1 MLDKNSESHVHVEA
15 IEEPPPPGKSIAFG
29 LERMGLIAVKAP
41 ILSMI
46 ILAVLIV
53 AAIFGIYRIKI
64 DDSLSQL
71 FRSDSKDYKQ
81 YEAVTK
87 RFPATEF
94 DVLVVV
100 EGKTL
105 LARENLEKIRDMVTD
120 LQLVEG
126 VRGLVSLFSARQ
138 APEPGKLPA
147 ALFPPELPQGAAYDK
162 FVETVKTN
170 EIIRGKLL
178 SEDGTL
184 ALIVLSLEP
193 SVVSSNDL
201 GKVVG
206 EMRKIMADDL
216 SGSGLNAQLSGVP
229 VMQLEIRNAV
239 KRDGLTYNILGILA
253 GCIIAI
259 IFFRKISFMV
269 VAAFPPIIAILLAL
283 GGLGWAGFN
292 LNMFLN
298 VMTPLIMVISFSD
311 SMQLTFAARDRL
323 IAGQDKLTAFTNAVL
338 VVGPACVLTH
348 GTAGISFI
356 ALQFSDSELIRKF
369 GEAGLAATIIAL
381 IAVLSLVPVFGV
393 LFVRNEKIFAVKFQS
408 ADAGVQA
415 LRNFCYWIAVRMVGR
430 PGLFS
435 LLAVLL
441 VAGLGFIYATL
452 EPRYRLAD
460 QVPDKRQAVAAS
472 SRLDAKLTGANPI
485 DVLIEF
491 PKGASLY
498 APDTLKTI
506 AEVHAMVEKSAGV
519 GNVWSLETLR
529 RWLAE
534 KAGSNDVATLKE
546 YVSVIPEHLV
556 RRFISADQDAVVVS
570 GRVPDLDSSEIL
582 PVIDKLDKALD
593 KVRAEHP
600 GFEIAVTGLSAIA
613 ARNSANMIS
622 KLNHGLT
629 IEFLLVAIFIGLAF
643 RSVVVMFSCIL
654 PGIFPVVASG
664 TVLWILGE
672 GLQFAS
678 VVALTVSFGLGLSAT
693 IHFLNRL
700 RLESKPGITSGT
712 GGRARH
718 RAGRSGADPDHG
730 GAGLRP
736 RRHRVLRPAVAAA
749 VRLAQRVL
757 DDRSPGRGSLHPA
770 ADLDVPDQPVGK
782 DSRRQSRQACGM
794 TSLLNNSGC
803 QTTRGCRPTAAEEG
817 LRNDVCRISC
827 SPCGRCRRLPR
838 RRAHL
843 SFLSHR
849 ADPDAGLA
857 GRRAARGRGG
867 VPNLPAA
874 ATGALP
880 SRIEEARP
888 RPASACGGVR
898 PISLSVEPGR
908 RREGR
913 VCLRERHQGLGALS
927 AAALDLVRHRDLRHP
942 VGSIAGDAARMA
954 RQ

>member
-1 MLDKNSESHVHVEA
+1 MLEKHSDSEVHVEK
-15 IEEPPPPGKSIAFG
+15 IEQRPMASIAFG
-29 LERMGLIAVKAP
+29 LERLGLIAVQAP
-41 ILSMI
+41 ILSCIVLVALI
-46 ILAVLIV
+46 IG
-53 AAIFGIYRIKI
+53 AIFGIDRIKI

-71 FRSDSKDYKQ
+71 FRSNSREYRQ

-105 LARENLEKIRDMVTD
+105 LSRDNLEKVRDMVTD

-138 APEPGKLPA
+138 APEAGKLPA
-147 ALFPPELPQGAAYDK
+147 ALFPSDLPAGAAYDK
-162 FVETVKTN
+162 FIETVKTN

-193 SVVSSNDL
+193 EIVASNKL
-201 GKVVG
+201 TKAVG
-206 EMRKIMADDL
+206 DIRKIMAEDL
-216 SGSGLNAQLSGVP
+216 AGSGLNAQLSGVP

-239 KRDGLTYNILGILA
+239 KRDGLTYNILGIVA

-259 IFFRKISFMV
+259 VFFRKISFMV
-269 VAAFPPIIAILLAL
+269 IAAFPPIIAILLAL
-283 GGLGWAGFN
+283 GCLGWAGFN

-323 IAGQDKLTAFTNAVL
+323 IAGQDKYTAFRNAVM

-381 IAVLSLVPVFGV
+381 IAVLSLVPAFGV
-393 LFVRNEKIFAVKFQS
+393 LLVRNEKVFAVKFQG
-408 ADAGVQA
+408 ADAGVQM
-415 LRNFCYWIAVRMVGR
+415 LRNFCYWIAVRMVSR

-435 LLAVLL
+435 LLAVVL
-441 VAGLGFIYATL
+441 VGGLAVVYASL

-472 SRLDAKLTGANPI
+472 GRLDTKLTGANPI

-491 PKGASLY
+491 PKGADLY
-498 APDTLKTI
+498 SPQTLKVI
-506 AEVHAMVEKSAGV
+506 ADIHATVEKQAGV

-534 KAGSNDVATLKE
+534 KAGSSDVGTLKE
-546 YVSVIPEHLV
+546 YVNVIPEHLV

-570 GRVPDLDSSEIL
+570 GRVPDLDSSQIL
-582 PVIDKLDKALD
+582 PVVEKLDAKLD
-593 KVRAEHP
+593 AIRQKHP
-600 GFEIAVTGLSAIA
+600 GYEIAVTGLSAIA
-613 ARNSANMIS
+613 ARNSANMIQ
-622 KLNHGLT
+622 KLNRGLT
-629 IEFLLVAIFIGLAF
+629 IEFALVAIFIGLAF

-654 PGIFPVVASG
+654 PGIFPVVLSG
-664 TVLWILGE
+664 TVLWIMGE

-700 RLESKPGITSGT
+700 RLESAPGISPELAVE
-712 GGRARH
+712 RAT
-718 RAGRSGADPDHG
+718 
-730 GAGLRP
+730 
-736 RRHRVLRPAVAAA
+736 VLVGPALILTTV
-749 VRLAQRVL
+749 VL
-757 DDRSPGRGSLHPA
+757 
-770 ADLDVPDQPVGK
+770 
-782 DSRRQSRQACGM
+782 ACGLVV
-794 TSLLNNSGC
+794 T
-803 QTTRGCRPTAAEEG
+803 
-817 LRNDVCRISC
+817 V
-827 SPCGRCRRLPR
+827 
-838 RRAHL
+838 
-843 SFLSHR
+843 F
-849 ADPDAGLA
+849 
-857 GRRAARGRGG
+857 
-867 VPNLPAA
+867 
-874 ATGALP
+874 
-880 SRIEEARP
+880 
-888 RPASACGGVR
+888 SA
-898 PISLSVEPGR
+898 
-908 RREGR
+908 
-913 VCLRERHQGLGALS
+913 
-927 AAALDLVRHRDLRHP
+927 
-942 VGSIAGDAARMA
+942 
-954 RQ
+954 

>member
-1 MLDKNSESHVHVEA
+1 MLETNGDNEVHVEK
-15 IEEPPPPGKSIAFG
+15 IEQRPTASIAFG
-29 LERMGLIAVKAP
+29 LERLGLIAVQAP
-41 ILSMI
+41 ILSCIVLVALMI
-46 ILAVLIV
+46 G
-53 AAIFGIYRIKI
+53 AIFGIERIKI

-71 FRSDSKDYKQ
+71 FRSDSKEYRQ

-105 LARENLEKIRDMVTD
+105 LERDNLEKLRDLVTD

-126 VRGLVSLFSARQ
+126 TRGLISLFSARQ
-138 APEPGKLPA
+138 APAPGKLPA
-147 ALFPPELPQGAAYDK
+147 ALFPQALPQGADYDK
-162 FVETVKTN
+162 FIETVKTN

-193 SVVSSNDL
+193 EVVSSNKL
-201 GKVVG
+201 SKTVG
-206 EMRKIMADDL
+206 DIRKLMADDL
-216 SGSGLNAQLSGVP
+216 AGSNLKAELSGVP

-269 VAAFPPIIAILLAL
+269 VAAFPPIIAIVLAL
-283 GGLGWAGFN
+283 GGLGWANFN

-323 IAGQDKLTAFTNAVL
+323 IAGQDKYTAFKNAVL

-381 IAVLSLVPVFGV
+381 IAVLSLVPAFGV
-393 LFVRNEKIFAVKFQS
+393 LLVRNEKIFAVKFQG
-408 ADAGVQA
+408 ADAGVQM

-435 LLAVLL
+435 LLALL
-441 VAGLGFIYATL
+441 FVGGLGIIYANL

-472 SRLDAKLTGANPI
+472 SRLDAKLTGANPV

-506 AEVHAMVEKSAGV
+506 ADVHSMVEKSAGV

-556 RRFISADQDAVVVS
+556 RRFISADQDPVVVS
-570 GRVPDLDSSEIL
+570 GRVPDKDSSQLL
-582 PVIDKLDKALD
+582 PIVDKLDTELD
-593 KVRAEHP
+593 AVRKKHP
-600 GFEIAVTGLSAIA
+600 GYEVAVTGLAAIA
-613 ARNSANMIS
+613 ARNSAGMIE
-622 KLNHGLT
+622 KLNRGLT
-629 IEFLLVAIFIGLAF
+629 VEFALVALFIGLAF
-643 RSVVVMFSCIL
+643 RSWVVMFACIL
-654 PGIFPVVASG
+654 PGIFPVVMSG
-664 TVLWILGE
+664 TVLWAMGE

-700 RLESKPGITSGT
+700 RLESRPGVGSALAVE
-712 GGRARH
+712 RATVLVGP
-718 RAGRSGADPDHG
+718 ALILTTVVLAC
-730 GAGLRP
+730 GLVVTVFSDLP
-736 RRHRVLRPAVAAA
+736 SLRLFGWLSAFSMVMAL
-749 VRLAQRVL
+749 V
-757 DDRSPGRGSLHPA
+757 
-770 ADLDVPDQPVGK
+770 ADLFI
-782 DSRRQSRQACGM
+782 
-794 TSLLNNSGC
+794 L
-803 QTTRGCRPTAAEEG
+803 RPTAMW
-817 LRNDVCRISC
+817 LI
-827 SPCGRCRRLPR
+827 
-838 RRAHL
+838 
-843 SFLSHR
+843 
-849 ADPDAGLA
+849 
-857 GRRAARGRGG
+857 
-867 VPNLPAA
+867 NLHAKLQGTDKPA
-874 ATGALP
+874 
-880 SRIEEARP
+880 I
-888 RPASACGGVR
+888 
-898 PISLSVEPGR
+898 
-908 RREGR
+908 
-913 VCLRERHQGLGALS
+913 
-927 AAALDLVRHRDLRHP
+927 
-942 VGSIAGDAARMA
+942 
-954 RQ
+954 